1 MHSASLGQGIR
12 FCFSSISLISRVLR
26 KILQEKIDH
35 PIIVTAHMVNSAL
48 VCTTSKNVCTGTI
61 SSVSCNILA
70 NSSSSRNRVTEISSA
85 EGSWKSLQMEGISS
99 NAGKHI
105 SHSMRKSSTTNYESA
120 WGQWISWF
128 NERKV
133 NPFQA
138 PVNYIIS
145 FLSEKFDK
153 GLQRRTLNSL

>member
-1 MHSASLGQGIR
+1 MHSASLGQGVR

-26 KILQEKIDH
+26 KSLEEKIDH
-35 PIIVTAHMVNSAL
+35 PIIATAHMVNSAL

-70 NSSSSRNRVTEISSA
+70 NKSTGQKSSSSRNRITEVSGA

-128 NERKV
+128 NERKLIL
-133 NPFQA
+133 FKH
-138 PVNYIIS
+138 
-145 FLSEKFDK
+145 L
-153 GLQRRTLNSL
+153 